1 MLTLSQST
9 LYFWNLGSTN
19 TTTKND
25 GVIANWANT
34 VSKLSSSSQ
43 STGGSS
49 RASTLN
55 FSTHHSSTQATSTT
69 SKSGAKKVVNL
80 PALSKKSDDDTDQE
94 SQGAFS
100 DNDETIG
107 KERDAAVNSPP
118 KNGARATNSV
128 RISYTVHIW

>member
-1 MLTLSQST
+1 M
-9 LYFWNLGSTN
+9 
-19 TTTKND
+19 TKKD
-25 GVIANWANT
+25 GIIANWANT
-34 VSKLSSSSQ
+34 VSKLSSSSR
-43 STGGSS
+43 STGSS

-55 FSTHHSSTQATSTT
+55 FSTHRSSTQATSITGT
-69 SKSGAKKVVNL
+69 SKSGAKKAVNP
-80 PALSKKSDDDTDQE
+80 PALSEKSDDDTEQE

-128 RISYTVHIW
+128 RISDIVHIC